1 MISQTAEYALR
12 AVVHLA
18 RIGGGPAV
26 TEEIAEATMVPK
38 GYLARILRD
47 LSKAGILTARRG
59 IGGGFALAIP
69 AGKIS
74 LWDVLDACDGNVG
87 RIVGCPLGISSHDSS
102 LCSLHQLL
110 DDTIAEV
117 ERRFKTATIQDVL
130 TADHPSK
137 PLCQASEQVDLKIE
151 GQEPGSE

>member
-1 MISQTAEYALR
+1 MISQTAEYSLR

-47 LSKAGILTARRG
+47 LSKAGILSARRG

-69 AGKIS
+69 AGKIT
-74 LWDVLDACDGNVG
+74 LWDVLDACDGNIG

-110 DDTIAEV
+110 DDTIGEV
-117 ERRFKTATIQDVL
+117 ERRFKGATIQDIL

-137 PLCQASEQVDLKIE
+137 PLCKVPGKVDLKIE
-151 GQEPGSE
+151 GQEPSSS